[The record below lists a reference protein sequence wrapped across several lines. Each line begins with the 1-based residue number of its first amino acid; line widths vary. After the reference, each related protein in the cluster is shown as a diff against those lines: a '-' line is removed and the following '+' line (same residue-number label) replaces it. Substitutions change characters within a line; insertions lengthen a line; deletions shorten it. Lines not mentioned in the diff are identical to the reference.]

1 MRVAFLSNY
10 FNHHQKPVSDA
21 LMSGTAHYTFISTQ
35 KLDVERK
42 ALGWTSD
49 TDVPYVC
56 TADGTAE
63 YAVLRQSDVVIVGSA
78 PEALVQWAARRSKL
92 LFRYSERPL
101 KDGNPPVKFLPR
113 FLKWHYYNPPWRK
126 TYMLCASAFTA
137 GDYAKFG
144 LFRGR
149 CYKWGYFPETIRY
162 PDVNALIDRKEKATI
177 LWCGRYLDWKHPDD
191 VIEVARRLR
200 DADYCFRI
208 EMIGSGEMEPRLRQL
223 ASEAGLLDTNIQ
235 FLGAMSPEDVRRH
248 MEKAGIYL
256 FTSDRQ
262 EGWGAVLNEA
272 MNSGCAVVASDAAG
286 ATPFLVQDGA
296 NGSVYHSGDVQALY
310 EKVRRLLDDPSTQR
324 EFGSAA
330 YRTITGLWN
339 AETAAERF
347 LQLSQ
352 ALLDGRD
359 ATKLFAD
366 GPCSPASLLREDW
379 YRK

>member
-149 CYKWGYFPETIRY
+149 CYKWGYFPETVRY

-177 LWCGRYLDWKHPDD
+177 LWCGRYLGWKHPDN

-200 DADYCFRI
+200 DAGCCFRI

-272 MNSGCAVVASDAAG
+272 MNSGCAVVAGDAAG

-296 NGSVYHSGDVQALY
+296 NGSVYHSGDVQELY

-324 EFGSAA
+324 AFGSAA

>member
-21 LMSGTAHYTFISTQ
+21 LMAGAAQYTFISTQ

-78 PEALVQWAARRSKL
+78 PEALAQWAARRCKL

-101 KDGNPPVKFLPR
+101 KDGNPPTKFLPR

-149 CYKWGYFPETIRY
+149 CYKWGYFPGTVRY

-200 DADYCFRI
+200 DAGCCFRI

-223 ASEAGLLDTNIQ
+223 ASEAGLLDTSIQ

-272 MNSGCAVVASDAAG
+272 MNSGCAVVAGDAAG

-296 NGSVYHSGDVQALY
+296 NGSVYHSGDVQELY

-324 EFGSAA
+324 AFGSAA

>member
-149 CYKWGYFPETIRY
+149 CYKWGYFPETVRY

-200 DADYCFRI
+200 DAGYCFRI

-223 ASEAGLLDTNIQ
+223 ASEAGLLDTSIQ

-272 MNSGCAVVASDAAG
+272 MNSGCAVVAGDAAG
-286 ATPFLVQDGA
+286 ATPFLVQDGT
-296 NGSVYHSGDVQALY
+296 NGSVYHSGDVQELY

-324 EFGSAA
+324 AFGSAA